1 MALLQSLARRSFY
14 TTTAKFFSPTYTR
27 KMKEAIVSAGPKV
40 EIVDSPIPTP
50 EPDQVVTKVMVSG
63 SNPKDWKRPQM
74 MGTSSNQG
82 DDIAGVVHSVGS
94 NVVEF
99 KRGDRVAAFHQMMT
113 PGGSYAEYAVS
124 WDHATFHIPK
134 KTSFEEAATIPLA
147 AMTAAF
153 GLYQRLGLPPPWRP
167 TTAPV
172 PVIIYGAA
180 GAVGSFA
187 IQLAQQSNI
196 HPLICVAG
204 RGIPHVEGMIDR
216 SKGDIVLDYREG
228 NEQLVQNLKAA
239 VQNPGGKVEYAFDA
253 VSDHGSCENISKVL
267 DHKTGKITLVLPGK
281 DGKNYKDIPET
292 VEKSLTTVGASQIGT
307 DSDPSQKKT
316 GMQTGNQ
323 EFAMAFFR
331 YFARG
336 LQKGFF
342 KGHPYE
348 VVPGGLAGIQEAL
361 QNLKDGKASAV
372 KYVFRL
378 EDTEGVSRHD
388 MN

>member
-1 MALLQSLARRSFY
+1 
-14 TTTAKFFSPTYTR
+14 
-27 KMKEAIVSAGPKV
+27 MKEALVSKGPKV
-40 EIVDSPIPTP
+40 EIIDSPIPVP
-50 EPDQVVTKVMVSG
+50 EPDQVVTKVVVSG
-63 SNPKDWKRPQM
+63 SNPKDWKRPEWTGQ
-74 MGTSSNQG
+74 TLNQG
-82 DDIAGVVHSVGS
+82 DDIAGVVHAVGS

-99 KRGDRVAAFHQMMT
+99 KEGDRVAAFHQMGS

-124 WDHATFHIPK
+124 WAHATFHIPK

-153 GLYQRLGLPPPWRP
+153 ALFQRLHLPTPWHP
-167 TTAPV
+167 TLTPI

-180 GAVGSFA
+180 TAVGSFA
-187 IQLAQQSNI
+187 IQLAQQANI

-204 RGIPHVEGMIDR
+204 RGIPHVQGLIDE
-216 SKGDIVLDYREG
+216 SKGDIVLDYRVG
-228 NEQLVQNLKAA
+228 DGQLVQNLRAA
-239 VQNPGGKVEYAFDA
+239 VQNAGGKVEYAFDA
-253 VSDHGSCENISKVL
+253 VSENGSYENICKIL

-281 DGKNYKDIPET
+281 DYNEIPET
-292 VEKSLTTVGASQIGT
+292 IEKSRTSVGSAQIG
-307 DSDPSQKKT
+307 SDTEPWQKKT
-316 GMQTGNQ
+316 GMMTGNE

-331 YFARG
+331 YFGRG

-348 VVPGGLAGIQEAL
+348 VVPGGLAGVQGAL

-378 EDTEGVSRHD
+378 EDTDGVPRYST
-388 MN
+388 N